1 MPGTGPSSPRTDEV
15 RSDYMT
21 GANNG
26 SAPVARAHSR
36 RLRLVTR
43 GSLQRLLILFVVLAA
58 ACAWMWFV
66 MVRMPGE
73 SYSGPKPSLNSEQ
86 VALAAELRRD
96 VEVIGA
102 EIGGRS
108 IFYPKR
114 LAESAAYIR
123 DQLVAAGYDAPR
135 EVFVERG
142 APTPNL
148 EVTVTGASLANEI
161 VVVGAHYDSF
171 QGTPGADDNA
181 SGVAACL
188 ALARRMK
195 HSAQPRTVRFV
206 FFVNEEPP
214 TFQTDD
220 MGSLVY
226 ARECRSKNENIVAM
240 LSLETLGYFS
250 DAPGSQKYP
259 PPFGVVYP
267 STGNF
272 VAFVGDFGSREIVR
286 DCVRVF
292 RDGTPVASEGGA
304 LPSFIPGV
312 DWSDH
317 WSFWQCGYPAV
328 MVTDTAPF
336 RNPNYHRETDTPD
349 TLDYERMAVAV
360 EGLRRVVE
368 HLAAR

>member
-1 MPGTGPSSPRTDEV
+1 MSEPHTEIPPAPAHTRRFHIVSR
-15 RSDYMT
+15 
-21 GANNG
+21 GAL
-26 SAPVARAHSR
+26 R
-36 RLRLVTR
+36 RLAV
-43 GSLQRLLILFVVLAA
+43 LFVLIALGAVS
-58 ACAWMWFV
+58 MWLV

-73 SYSGPKPSLNSEQ
+73 SYTGPKPVLNADQ
-86 VALAAELRRD
+86 AALAAELRRD
-96 VEVIGA
+96 VEVIAA

-108 IFYPKR
+108 LFFPRKQ
-114 LAESAAYIR
+114 AESAAYIR
-123 DQLVAAGYDAPR
+123 DALINAGYDPPR
-135 EVFVERG
+135 EIFVERG
-142 APTPNL
+142 ARTPNL
-148 EVTVTGASLANEI
+148 EVTISGTSRANEI
-161 VVVGAHYDSF
+161 IVVGAHYDSF

-188 ALARRMK
+188 ALARRLK
-195 HSAQPRTVRFV
+195 HSPQSRTVRFV

-226 ARECRSKNENIVAM
+226 ARECRATNENIVAM

-259 PPFGVVYP
+259 LPFGPVYP

-272 VAFVGDFGSREIVR
+272 IAFVGDFGSRSLVR
-286 DCVRVF
+286 ECVRVF
-292 RDGTPVASEGGA
+292 RDGTPIASEGGA

-312 DWSDH
+312 GWSDH

-349 TLDYERMAVAV
+349 TLDYERMAIAV
-360 EGLRRVVE
+360 EGLRRVIE
-368 HLAAR
+368 HVATR